1 MTPGRVRSVAP
12 RIGRAIAAGTVAL
25 LVFHLLRT
33 WVAERYLVPTE
44 SMEPTLHGDHERGD
58 LVLVDKLGLLRSHAP
73 GALRRF
79 DLVVVKDPESDQEH
93 LVKRVASVGDEE
105 LAILDGDLFARPLGE
120 VGAFVRI
127 QKHPLEHR
135 DLRMTFF
142 AYPASR
148 GESPSQYLSFGEAE
162 PGTIALPLGAAEPAE
177 LLHPYEGERQRRA
190 NGGGPRGWQAP
201 PSALRTTTP
210 IDVSFLNAEG
220 RRIAVGR
227 GFDRDVGIEVTLAL
241 DDSVTGICF
250 ALELR
255 ERMSNLSYTR
265 DGRGT
270 FHGAAGG
277 AIELQG
283 PPLAGERV
291 EFTFGHLDGRV
302 FFAVGGELVVLVE
315 SPPLVDEPDDWPENV
330 LHFGVAGAAGAARV
344 TSVRLFHDVYYRPD
358 AVAFAEPRYLVE
370 PGRLF
375 LLGDN
380 SSYSVDSR
388 RRGSFPVSGLA
399 GRPLA
404 VIGPSHR
411 VRWLPR

>member
-1 MTPGRVRSVAP
+1 MTPGRSRSAAP
-12 RIGRAIAAGTVAL
+12 RIGRAIAAGAVAL

-44 SMEPTLHGDHERGD
+44 SMEPTLHGDRERGD
-58 LVLVDKLGLLRSHAP
+58 LVLVDKLGLVRSHAP

-93 LVKRVASVGDEE
+93 LVKRVVSVGDEE
-105 LAILDGDLFARPLGE
+105 LAIREGDLFARPLGE
-120 VGAFVRI
+120 ADAFVRI

-142 AYPASR
+142 VYPAAG
-148 GESPSQYLSFGEAE
+148 GEGPSQYLSFGEAE
-162 PGTIALPLGAAEPAE
+162 PGTIALPLGGAEPAE
-177 LLHPYEGERQRRA
+177 LLRPYERERQRRA
-190 NGGGPRGWQAP
+190 SGGGPHAWQAP

-227 GFDRDVGIEVTLAL
+227 GFDRDVGMEVTLTL
-241 DDSVTGICF
+241 DDSVTGVCF

-255 ERMSNLSYTR
+255 ERMSILSYTR
-265 DGRGT
+265 DGRCT
-270 FHGAAGG
+270 FHGASGTR
-277 AIELQG
+277 EVRG
-283 PPLAGERV
+283 PALAGERV

-302 FFAVGGELVVLVE
+302 FFAVGGELVVLDA
-315 SPPLVDEPDDWPENV
+315 SPPVVDEPADWPENV
-330 LHFGVAGAAGAARV
+330 LHFGVAGAAGDARV
-344 TSVRLFHDVYYRPD
+344 SSVRLFHDVYYRPD
-358 AVAFAEPRYLVE
+358 AVAFAEPRYRVE